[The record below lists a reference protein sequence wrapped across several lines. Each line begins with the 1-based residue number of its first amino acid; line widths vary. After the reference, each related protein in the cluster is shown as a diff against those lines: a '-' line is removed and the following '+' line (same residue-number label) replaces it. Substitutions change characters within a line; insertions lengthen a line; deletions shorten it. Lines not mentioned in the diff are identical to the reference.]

1 MAISD
6 GLLFYWKLDAIVD
19 GKVLDSSGNDLP
31 GTIMQNPQL
40 VSDDRFGTCL
50 SFSDWILDDIRP
62 ANVDDWTQEHT
73 TTTFWVKYNNAGQ
86 MDTPIPD
93 AINDGAWHHLAI
105 VAQTRRDFIL
115 YKDGQLVTSQS
126 LLDQTTKLIAGVYG
140 VIQIAH
146 FRFYDRLLSAQE
158 IMEIIQTDYGT
169 PSEQESTFRASFPLD
184 LDLYDEDDMSV
195 IYISDDPASQR
206 LYLAVTNRSG
216 QRIDLEAAAGVSGGP
231 DEHHLELRF
240 RPGTLFNPSGIT
252 LAENEWTLAHQTNSD
267 QTDSLYFLRS
277 SGQALS
283 ANQTITLT
291 LQGLSADRNQGA
303 RGSRVELRYGNSKKL
318 TYPNQTLSIQ
328 GYRTQ
333 QIQVL
338 SQQGQKNLPLH
349 VGIVGANRV
358 LNDGVSANSLNLRL
372 TNLQL
377 NKILRFNS
385 NSKFILSFDAGD
397 ASQEWA
403 LGTTSQVQGVTIN
416 SDRGSIQQDSLTWT
430 LTGLTDL
437 AARGAISLTLADIV
451 TAHPD
456 GLTNLYVSYENIP
469 GYWDGH
475 FVCPIEKA
483 PLVFV
488 A

>member
-31 GTIMQNPQL
+31 GTIMENIQL

-62 ANVDDWTQEHT
+62 ANADEWTQEHST
-73 TTTFWVKYNNAGQ
+73 STFWVKYNNAGQ

-105 VAQTRRDFIL
+105 VAQNRRDFIL

-126 LLDQTTKLIAGVYG
+126 LLDQTMNLIAGVYG
-140 VIQIAH
+140 VIQMAH

-158 IMEIIQTDYGT
+158 IGEIIQT
-169 PSEQESTFRASFPLD
+169 EQASIFRESFPLD

-206 LYLAVTNRSG
+206 LQLVVTNRSG
-216 QRIDLEAAAGVSGGP
+216 QRIDLEAAAGVSVGP
-231 DEHHLELRF
+231 DDHHLELRF

-267 QTDSLYFLRS
+267 QTDSLYFLRP
-277 SGQALS
+277 SGQALP

-291 LQGLSADRNQGA
+291 LQGLSADRDQGA

-318 TYPNQTLSIQ
+318 TYPNQTLSIR

-349 VGIVGANRV
+349 VGIVGSNRV
-358 LNDGVSANSLNLRL
+358 LNDGSSANSLNVRL

-377 NKILRFNS
+377 NETLRFNAT
-385 NSKFILSFDAGD
+385 SKFILSFDAGD
-397 ASQEWA
+397 TSQEWA
-403 LGTTSQVQGVTIN
+403 LGTTSEVQGVTIS
-416 SDRGSIQQDSLTWT
+416 SDQGAIQEDGLTWI
-430 LTGLTDL
+430 LTGLSDL
-437 AARGAISLTLADIV
+437 AARGAISLTLDNIV
-451 TAHPD
+451 TGHPD